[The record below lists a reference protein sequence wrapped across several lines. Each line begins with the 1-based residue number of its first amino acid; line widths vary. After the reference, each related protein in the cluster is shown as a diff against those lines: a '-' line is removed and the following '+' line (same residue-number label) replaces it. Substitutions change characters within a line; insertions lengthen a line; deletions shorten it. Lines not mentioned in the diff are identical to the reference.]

1 MKLFPPK
8 CINLPSP
15 VNWMISEFQNRCA
28 QYVGTGPK
36 GTTPPSQLWANVV
49 QWAASRH
56 ACLTLDG
63 RGWGRMDTCIC
74 MAESLRC
81 LPETITLF
89 VNQLYQYKIKIL
101 LVFFKTAGL
110 VEKDKLPKL
119 RKGAVWL
126 GVNHLTGWSGA

>member
-1 MKLFPPK
+1 
-8 CINLPSP
+8 
-15 VNWMISEFQNRCA
+15 
-28 QYVGTGPK
+28 
-36 GTTPPSQLWANVV
+36 
-49 QWAASRH
+49 
-56 ACLTLDG
+56 
-63 RGWGRMDTCIC
+63 MDTCIC